1 MIEDAVA
8 HCRALIRCPSVT
20 PHEGGAL
27 AYLEGVL
34 TEARF
39 QCHRLR
45 FSQAG
50 TPDVDN
56 LFAVIG
62 GGHPHLCFAGH
73 TDVVPPG
80 DEAAW
85 THPPFGGEIADGKL
99 YGRGAEDMKGG
110 IACFL
115 AAALGF
121 VKQRGGMAKGAI
133 SFLITGDEEGP
144 AINGT
149 KKVLEWMAANGR
161 RPDHCLLGEPTNS
174 GAIGEEIKI
183 GRRGSF
189 CAALTVMGVQG
200 HVAYPERFKN
210 PVTGMAR
217 VLTRLKAEPVDA
229 GSTHFS
235 PSNLEITAIDTGNP
249 ATNVVPAKITA
260 RLNIRFNDLH
270 TPETLARWLH
280 ERIAP
285 VMREE
290 GLDYDLIPDEAAA
303 NFYTPPGPWVEMLS
317 AAIREVTGLE
327 PQFSTSGGASDG
339 RFIKDLMPVVEFG
352 LRNDA
357 IHKVD
362 ECVPLADL
370 ETLTKIYRAFLE
382 RYFA

>member
-1 MIEDAVA
+1 MIDDALR
-8 HCRALIRCPSVT
+8 HCQALIRCESVT
-20 PHEGGAL
+20 PKEGGAL
-27 AYLEGVL
+27 DYLQGVL
-34 TEARF
+34 GAAGF
-39 QCHRLR
+39 QCYRLP

-62 GGHPHLCFAGH
+62 NGHPHLCFAGH

-85 THPPFGGEIADGKL
+85 TYPPFAGEIAGGKL

-110 IACFL
+110 IACFV
-115 AAALGF
+115 AAALAYL
-121 VKQRGGMAKGAI
+121 KQHRGMPNGAI

-149 KKVLEWMAANGR
+149 KKVLDWMAANGY
-161 RPDHCLLGEPTNS
+161 RPNHCLLGEPTNT

-189 CAALTVMGVQG
+189 SAALIVKGVQG
-200 HVAYPERFKN
+200 HVAYPEFFKN
-210 PVTGMAR
+210 PVTGLAR
-217 VLTRLKAEPVDA
+217 VLTRLKAEPVDK
-229 GSTHFS
+229 GSEHFL

-249 ATNVVPAKITA
+249 AKNVVPAKITA
-260 RLNIRFNDLH
+260 RLNIRYNDLQ
-270 TPETLARWLH
+270 TPETLERWLH
-280 ERIAP
+280 ARIEP
-285 VMREE
+285 VMRDE
-290 GLDYDLIPDEAAA
+290 GLDYELSVDEVAA

-317 AAIREVTGLE
+317 GAVRDVTGIT
-327 PQFSTSGGASDG
+327 PQFSTRGGASDG

-352 LRNDA
+352 LRNDT

-370 ETLTKIYRAFLE
+370 EILTKIYRAFLQ
-382 RYFA
+382 RYFG